1 MNTILTILDR
11 LANWRGFTILII
23 LYVAVFGTIV
33 ATLSRLT
40 ALTGGT
46 GILDFDRGYSVERVR
61 EVFDSYG
68 AEGFALYGRIQLLD
82 LLNPAIYSLVFASL
96 IYLLWKAPARSW
108 MVNLPLAAGLLDY
121 CENLTLFL
129 LSRSYPEISP
139 QLVTIS
145 STLSLIKNV
154 ALFGAIIV
162 LLIGLFIWLR
172 GRLKSKTNA

>member
-1 MNTILTILDR
+1 MNTILSVIER
-11 LANWRGFTILII
+11 LANWRGFTILIV
-23 LYVAVFGTIV
+23 LYSVIFGSIIASLT
-33 ATLSRLT
+33 SLT

-46 GILDFDRGYSVERVR
+46 GILDFDRGYSEARFR

-82 LLNPAIYSLVFASL
+82 LLNPAIYSLIFASL
-96 IYLLWKAPARSW
+96 IYLLWKVRGHYW
-108 MVNLPLAAGLLDY
+108 IVIFPLAAGVLDY
-121 CENLTLFL
+121 CENLTLFF

-154 ALFGAIIV
+154 ALFGTMIV
-162 LLIGLFIWLR
+162 LLIGVFFWFR
-172 GRLKSKTNA
+172 GRLNSKTEV

>member
-1 MNTILTILDR
+1 MNTILSVIER
-11 LANWRGFTILII
+11 LANWRWLTILIV
-23 LYVAVFGTIV
+23 LYSVVFGSII
-33 ATLSRLT
+33 ASLSRLT

-82 LLNPAIYSLVFASL
+82 LLNPAIYSLIFASL
-96 IYLLWKAPARSW
+96 IDLLWRARGHYWS
-108 MVNLPLAAGLLDY
+108 VIFPLAAGLFEY
-121 CENLTLFL
+121 CENLTLFF
-129 LSRSYPEISP
+129 LSRTYPEISL

-154 ALFGAIIV
+154 GLFGTITV
-162 LLIGLFIWLR
+162 LVIGVYIWFR
-172 GRLKSKTNA
+172 GRFNSKNKA